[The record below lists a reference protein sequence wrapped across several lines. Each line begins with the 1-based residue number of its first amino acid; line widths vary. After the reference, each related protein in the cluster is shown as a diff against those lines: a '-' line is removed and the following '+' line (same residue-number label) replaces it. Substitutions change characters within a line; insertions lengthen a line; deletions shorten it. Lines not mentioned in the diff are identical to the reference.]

1 VLYNDSEKWAWWT
14 LGVVALIIAAYGAF
28 VAFLGHGPVTV
39 SVFALLA
46 LTAFPAS
53 SRRHFKG
60 QHFDEREREIASK
73 AVRAGFTAFWVAF
86 IGLML
91 AIYFIKGRYPER
103 AGLGSPGNYLVGGD
117 SSYGRASPDDHCAL
131 PRWTP
136 CLARN
141 RKSKTTS

>member
-1 VLYNDSEKWAWWT
+1 MSDSEKWAWWA

-28 VAFLGHGPVTV
+28 VAFLGHGPATV

-91 AIYFIKGRYPER
+91 AIYFIKGWDATLSVP
-103 AGLGSPGNYLVGGD
+103 VW
-117 SSYGRASPDDHCAL
+117 AL
-131 PRWTP
+131 PETIWWAAT
-136 CLARN
+136 LVMGVQAL
-141 RKSKTTS
+141 TTIVLYRGGPHA